1 MHNYSFHS
9 KNLIQYDLLSQFTQ
23 SNFYLTPKLK
33 KIVLN
38 FGIKEINFKNLI
50 LVASA
55 LEVVTTQKA
64 ILTTS
69 SKSNIF
75 LKIRKGA
82 PVGCRVDLRKN
93 SMSTFFAKFITVVLP
108 NIKLFD
114 GIKVKKG
121 RAQVKFFSFS
131 LYDLL
136 IFPELEVQY
145 ELFQN
150 APKLDI
156 SIVTSAN
163 DFKELY
169 TLLTGSRF
177 LLK

>member
-93 SMSTFFAKFITVVLP
+93 S
-108 NIKLFD
+108 IKSPTYYWNYSQCRDHSSNHQFV
-114 GIKVKKG
+114 GC
-121 RAQVKFFSFS
+121 R
-131 LYDLL
+131 
-136 IFPELEVQY
+136 
-145 ELFQN
+145 N
-150 APKLDI
+150 
-156 SIVTSAN
+156 
-163 DFKELY
+163 
-169 TLLTGSRF
+169 R
-177 LLK
+177 